1 MKADQKTQ
9 NEVTLTLRGM
19 FEAYAKRDLNGV
31 LAFWAPDPD
40 VAMIGSGA
48 DERSVGINQ
57 FAKIMMRD
65 WSQSDTAEVNIKEI
79 AVSSAGT
86 VAWFTTDVIFNV
98 KSGIDKFEFSGRLTG
113 VLEKRGVE
121 WLLVQMH
128 FSIPSTQQAQGQ
140 SWPERQ
146 PTR

>member
-1 MKADQKTQ
+1 
-9 NEVTLTLRGM
+9 M

-31 LAFWAPDPD
+31 LAFWASDPD

-57 FAKIMMRD
+57 FAKIIMRD
-65 WSQSDTAEVNIKEI
+65 WSQSDTAKVNLKEI

-86 VAWFTTDVIFNV
+86 VAWFTTDVSFNV
-98 KSGIDKFEFSGRLTG
+98 KSGAEKFEFSGRLTG
-113 VLEKRGVE
+113 VVEKRGGE

-128 FSIPSTQQAQGQ
+128 FSVPSSEQAHGQ
-140 SWPERQ
+140 SWPEPQ
-146 PTR
+146 PTT

>member
-9 NEVTLTLRGM
+9 TKVTLTLRGM

-31 LAFWAPDPD
+31 LAFWASDPD

-57 FAKIMMRD
+57 FAKIIMRD
-65 WSQSDTAEVNIKEI
+65 WSQSDTAKVNLKGI

-86 VAWFTTDVIFNV
+86 VAWFASDVIFNV
-98 KSGIDKFEFSGRLTG
+98 KSGAEKFEFSGRLTG
-113 VLEKRGVE
+113 VLEKRGDLC
-121 WLLVQMH
+121 LLVQMH
-128 FSIPSTQQAQGQ
+128 FSVPSSEQAQGK
-140 SWPERQ
+140 SWPEPQ
-146 PTR
+146 PTK